1 MHKITL
7 AFSPVLLYIVLRA
20 DAVRHFPA
28 VANMPSQ
35 SQIGFKQVTWLVA
48 RGNKSILHISNG
60 GNENER
66 KSSSCVFRRT

>member
-28 VANMPSQ
+28 DAMRPPENRNSQ
-35 SQIGFKQVTWLVA
+35 KPRFKQ
-48 RGNKSILHISNG
+48 RGSSLQRPK
-60 GNENER
+60 ER
-66 KSSSCVFRRT
+66 GI

>member
-1 MHKITL
+1 MNKFTL

-28 VANMPSQ
+28 DAMHPPEN
-35 SQIGFKQVTWLVA
+35 
-48 RGNKSILHISNG
+48 RNNKSILHISNG